1 MNSLKSMLR
10 ENRVLVGMT
19 TQHVTTTWLT
29 RIWKNSG
36 ADFVYVEYEHG
47 FMNEGDLGNFV
58 CACRLNGL
66 PVVAKVPE
74 CSRTHVAKLLECG
87 VIGIQLPWTESR
99 EQIDRLVSY
108 VKFPPIGIRA
118 AAPGMGN
125 CDYNLQ
131 TTGRELIESGNRE
144 TIVLAHVET
153 HLGIQNLDAIL
164 ANPHVD
170 ILFLGMYDLS
180 ISYGHPGEF
189 RHPDVAAAVETALA
203 AARRHSKVAGMYVP
217 DARTAEPWV
226 AKGMRF
232 FETASEV
239 DFIDAGARQ
248 LVKQFRQISGS

>member
-1 MNSLKSMLR
+1 MNSLKSMLK
-10 ENRVLVGMT
+10 EGRVVVGMT
-19 TQHVTTTWLT
+19 TQHVTSPWLS

-36 ADFVYVEYEHG
+36 ADFVYVEYEHS
-47 FMNEGDLGNFV
+47 FMNEADLAGFV
-58 CACRLNGL
+58 LSCRMNGI

-108 VKFPPIGIRA
+108 VKFPPVGIRA

-131 TTGRELIESGNRE
+131 TSGRELIETGNRE
-144 TIVLAHVET
+144 TVVLAHVET
-153 HLGIQNLDAIL
+153 RGGIENLDAIL
-164 ANPHVD
+164 GNPQVD
-170 ILFLGMYDLS
+170 VLFLGMYDLS
-180 ISYGHPGEF
+180 VSYGQPGDF
-189 RHPDVAAAVETALA
+189 RHPDVAAAVETAIA
-203 AARRHSKVAGMYVP
+203 AAKRNGKTAGMYVP
-217 DARTAEPWV
+217 DARAAEPWV

-239 DFIDAGARQ
+239 DLIDGGAKQTIR
-248 LVKQFRQISGS
+248 QFRDLR

>member
-1 MNSLKSMLR
+1 MTSLKSMLR
-10 ENRVLVGMT
+10 ENRVLVGVT
-19 TQHVTTTWLT
+19 TQHVTTPWLAKL
-29 RIWKNSG
+29 WKHSG

-47 FMNEGDLGNFV
+47 FMNEADLAGFV
-58 CACRLNGL
+58 LSCRVNGL

-87 VIGIQLPWTESR
+87 VTGIQLPWTESR

-108 VKFPPIGIRA
+108 VKFPPVGIRA

-131 TTGRELIESGNRE
+131 TTGRELIETGNRE
-144 TIVLAHVET
+144 TVVLAHVET
-153 HLGIQNLDAIL
+153 RTGISQLDAIL
-164 ANPHVD
+164 ASPHVD

-180 ISYGHPGEF
+180 ISYGHPGDF

-203 AARRHSKVAGMYVP
+203 AVKKHGKVAGMYVP
-217 DARTAEPWV
+217 DARAAEPWV
-226 AKGMRF
+226 ARGMRF

-239 DFIDAGARQ
+239 DLIDTGARS
-248 LVKQFRQISGS
+248 LVKQFRALTT